1 MIDLNKKISI
11 KILAMLLVILST
23 VPIFTT
29 MISATEES
37 ETKPLD
43 GLKISIL
50 GDSISTFTN
59 ISSGS
64 AAQTTNSTIANNR
77 VFYGDGTNGVSLNDT
92 WWMQVMNKLGG
103 ELLVNNSYSR
113 STVFDPNDDK
123 TIQGYYERCVNLH
136 DNTGDNA
143 GEEPDII
150 IVYMGINDF
159 SYCRETLGLYEDI
172 DFNTLINGNTYSD
185 PTTTCEAYAI
195 MLHKITNRYPD
206 AEVYCFTLPAKK
218 NFVGN
223 EEAVYVRYNS
233 SLKKLAEHFDCISV
247 DTYHDSGIIRDK
259 KTNEMY
265 LSDGVHPNK
274 NGMTAIANAFIN
286 TFYNNSRHI
295 DDTDNFHTVD
305 YVLSEAIV
313 DNGKI
318 TRVPDGSYL
327 TCTLSAVYSN
337 PLKIIVLSDGVDIS
351 DSVVYYDNTI
361 YIPQV
366 TADITIIASP
376 VIYSENHNYCYTK
389 ELFINGNYNILN
401 IADNQFTENEL
412 TPVLCNNE
420 SDYYYRLNKT
430 IALRYTEPWSIVWTT
445 NYENNSKPISFYN
458 YSDNTR
464 ENNTYIKYDPESTL
478 LSIGIYKHGNFCD
491 YGVKLDD
498 YGIDA
503 STDHSYRLTNVL
515 ESNSNTVYLYVDG
528 RKVAPIIECYVN
540 SEKYEEDYN
549 RWNGRD
555 LFINYIGCDDYG
567 VDLSLAYN
575 IEVWENY
582 NSKNHEHIF
591 LYEQFYEGSCTE
603 DERTEHVCICG
614 YAEIDVITAAVGHTP
629 SKQIITV
636 EPTETTEGTAIIKCT
651 VCGEVLE
658 TVVIAKAIVP
668 TYVKVLLFICI
679 LIIPLI
685 MIVIGIIYTKKKKLS
700 KPNAFVGY
708 RTSLSMK
715 NEDTWFYANKLMGKV
730 FLIFG
735 SIILVSSSLIMIPFI
750 NKTESVI
757 NNAVIV
763 ITLVQTLLIALSAI
777 PVEVKLRKTFDKDG
791 KRIDK

>member
-1 MIDLNKKISI
+1 MNKKFGI
-11 KILAMLLVILST
+11 KILSMLLVLLST
-23 VPIFTT
+23 LSIFI
-29 MISATEES
+29 MIVSATDES

-77 VFYGDGTNGVSLNDT
+77 VFYGEGTNGVQLNDT
-92 WWMQVMNKLGG
+92 WWMQVMDKLGG
-103 ELLVNNSYSR
+103 ELLVNNSFSR

-123 TIQGYYERCVNLH
+123 NIQGYYERCVNLH

-172 DFNTLINGNTYSD
+172 DFKTLINGTTYSE

-195 MLHKITNRYPD
+195 MLNKITNRYPD

-223 EEAVYVRYNS
+223 EEAVYIRYNS
-233 SLKKLAEHFDCISV
+233 SLKKLADHFDCISV
-247 DTYHDSGIIRDK
+247 DTYHDSGIIPDK

-286 TFYNNSRHI
+286 TFYNNSRYI
-295 DDTDNFHTVD
+295 DENDNFYTVD

-318 TRVPDGSYL
+318 TRVPDGSFFK
-327 TCTLSAVYSN
+327 CTLSAVYSN
-337 PLKIIVLSDGVDIS
+337 PLNIIVLSNGVDIS
-351 DSVVYYDNTI
+351 DSVVFDDNTV
-361 YIPQV
+361 YIPEV
-366 TADITIIASP
+366 TTDITIIASP

-389 ELFINGNYNILN
+389 ELFLNGNYNILN

-412 TPVLCNNE
+412 TPVFCNNE
-420 SDYYYRLNKT
+420 TDYYYRLNKT

-491 YGVKLDD
+491 YGVKLCD

-515 ESNSNTVYLYVDG
+515 EGTSNTIYLYVDG

-567 VDLSLAYN
+567 VDLSVAYN

-591 LYEQFYEGSCTE
+591 LYEQFYEGNCIE
-603 DERTEHVCICG
+603 DKRTEHVCICG
-614 YAEIDVITAAVGHTP
+614 YAEVDIVRPATGHSP
-629 SKQIITV
+629 SEQIITA

-658 TVVIAKAIVP
+658 TVVIAKTIVP
-668 TYVKVLLFICI
+668 IYVKVLLFICV

-715 NEDTWFYANKLMGKV
+715 NEDTWLYANKLMGKV

-735 SIILVSSSLIMIPFI
+735 LIILVSSSLIMIPFI

-757 NNAVIV
+757 NTAVTV
-763 ITLVQTLLIALSAI
+763 ITLVQTVLIALSAI

-791 KRIDK
+791 KRID